1 MAPVYQYQLEVPESA
16 IDGNGHVNNIE
27 YLRWMQTAATR
38 HADSTG
44 CTLATTQ
51 AGASWV
57 VRSHR
62 IDYLRPALRG
72 ERLEVR
78 TWVADMRKASSLRK
92 YKIVRV
98 EDQAVLAKAE
108 TDWVFVD
115 AATGRPRSIPETVK
129 SLFVCVSPEQEP

>member
-1 MAPVYQYQLEVPESA
+1 MAPVYQYQLEVPEAA

-38 HADSTG
+38 HADASG

-51 AGASWV
+51 AGATWV

-72 ERLEVR
+72 DRLEVR
-78 TWVADMRKASSLRK
+78 TWVANLRKASSLRK
-92 YKIVRV
+92 YKVVRMQ
-98 EDQAVLAKAE
+98 DQAVLAQAE

-115 AATGRPRSIPETVK
+115 AATGRPRSIPEAIK
-129 SLFVCVSPEQEP
+129 GLFVQVPPEQEP